1 MKPNTRYEPK
11 VVVVTGASAGI
22 GRAAARR
29 FGAEGASVA
38 LLARGRAGL
47 EAAAADVCAAGG
59 RALAI
64 PVDVAQYTAV
74 DAAASRIEEELGPID
89 VWVNSAFTSVF
100 APFREIDPLE
110 FRRVTEVT
118 YLGSVHGTRAA
129 LARMR
134 PRDRGAIVQV
144 GSALGERSIPLQSA
158 YCGAKHAV
166 NGFVEAVR
174 VELLHDHSN
183 VHITIVQAP
192 AVNTPQ
198 FSWVLSRLPRT
209 PQPVPPIY
217 QPEVVA
223 RAIAFAARHPRH
235 KQYWVGASTV
245 GTVLAQRLA
254 PALLDRYLA
263 RTGFDSQQ
271 TDAPAPGRAD
281 NLWTPLDEADGHD
294 YGAHGEFDGRAHRR
308 SPQSWLTRRVLSLG
322 GIGRG

>member
-1 MKPNTRYEPK
+1 MKPHTNKEPK

-22 GRAAARR
+22 GRATARR
-29 FGAEGASVA
+29 FAARGASVA
-38 LLARGRAGL
+38 LLARGQAGL
-47 EAAAADVCAAGG
+47 EAAAADVRTAGG

-64 PVDVAQYTAV
+64 PVDVADYAAV
-74 DAAASRIEEELGPID
+74 DAAATRIEAEMGPID

-100 APFREIDPLE
+100 APFCEIDPRE
-110 FRRVTEVT
+110 FQRVTDVT
-118 YLGSVHGTRAA
+118 YVGSVHGIRAA

-134 PRDRGAIVQV
+134 PRDRGVIVQV

-166 NGFVEAVR
+166 NGVVEAVR
-174 VELLHDHSN
+174 VELMHEHSN

-198 FSWVLSRLPRT
+198 FSWVRSRLPRT

-223 RAIAFAARHPRH
+223 RAIAFAAGHPRH

-245 GTVLAQRLA
+245 GTLVAQRLA
-254 PALLDRYLA
+254 PTVLDRYLA

-271 TDAPAPGRAD
+271 TDTPAPDRAD
-281 NLWTPLDEADGHD
+281 NLWAPVDRAGGRD
-294 YGAHGEFDGRAHRR
+294 YGAHGEFDERAHPR
-308 SPQSWLTRRVLSLG
+308 SPQTWLMRKMLS
-322 GIGRG
+322 IGRSGSV